1 MMTKQLRVTVGLFV
15 VLCVAMIGAGAA
27 YEAWARHAV
36 EQRFPPRGKRVDIG
50 GRRLQIDC
58 RGTGTPL
65 VVFESGLDANG
76 ALSWYKV
83 QDKVATFTRACSY
96 SRAGILWSDPASGA
110 RNATAIA
117 MDLHRLL
124 ESAGEHP
131 PYVLV
136 GHPMGGPYA
145 VSFTQHFGH
154 EVAGLVLVDPSHPQQ
169 FVRSAAI
176 TGEGAPVVGLML
188 RVQTWLGWTGV
199 NRIGLAPSAEADEAL
214 RIVDAY
220 RPVSRVTELREVDAI
235 PETFAEIASSH
246 DLGTRPLIVLSGGKI
261 DFPRDAELDRR
272 VHEDWI
278 QMHIEEAAWSSRGRH
293 ELVANAGHRIQFDDP
308 AAVVSA
314 TRSVVESLR
323 P

>member
-1 MMTKQLRVTVGLFV
+1 MMKKLGITIGLFV
-15 VLCVAMIGAGAA
+15 VLCAATIGVRAA
-27 YEAWARHAV
+27 YEAWSRHIV

-83 QDKVATFTRACSY
+83 QDEVATFTRACSY
-96 SRAGILWSDPASGA
+96 SRAGILWSDPASGS

-124 ESAGEHP
+124 VSAGEHP

-136 GHPMGGPYA
+136 GHSMGGPYA
-145 VSFTQHFGH
+145 VSFTQHFGQ

-188 RVQTWLGWTGV
+188 RVQTWLGWTGM
-199 NRIGLAPSAEADEAL
+199 NRIGGTASANPDEAL
-214 RIVDAY
+214 RIVEAY

-235 PETFAEIASSH
+235 PETFAEIVSSH
-246 DLGTRPLIVLSGGKI
+246 DLGARPLIVLSGVKI
-261 DFPRDAELDRR
+261 DFPRDPELDRR

-278 QMHIEEAAWSSRGRH
+278 QMHIEEASWSSRGRH
-293 ELVANAGHRIQFDDP
+293 ERVENAAHRIQFDDP